1 MRALLHGSEACNM
14 LLLLSVPTDCQKVV
28 CGCRMSLEAF
38 DTGSDYNDGGL
49 VGVMELQ
56 RNKKEAAHKAAA
68 KTATTN
74 AMTKAAVG
82 TKPGRTPE
90 HYCHQKEM
98 AARVRAREPAGGSLK
113 KAQNVW
119 SCESFSAMQ

>member
-1 MRALLHGSEACNM
+1 M
-14 LLLLSVPTDCQKVV
+14 
-28 CGCRMSLEAF
+28 
-38 DTGSDYNDGGL
+38 GSDYDDGGL

-98 AARVRAREPAGGSLK
+98 AARVRARGNQQAAVQ
-113 KAQNVW
+113 KAQNAW
-119 SCESFSAMQ
+119 SCESFSAMQLHRVADAGTLRL